1 VICIPFCPSCGSNVD
16 SDKRFCENCGAPLAT
31 VPANTPPPPPPPQA
45 AYVPPV
51 QQAPVPQTPA
61 QQKSVGLAAVAS
73 FFIPGLGQTY
83 NGSFGKGLLLL
94 FGTIIGSM
102 IFTIPGIIVWLYGM
116 YDAYTTASRMNEG
129 KIAFVPHS
137 TMSLIGFVAIA
148 IVILIIYVAVLSV
161 IALAMSAPYYY

>member
-1 VICIPFCPSCGSNVD
+1 MICIPFCPSCGSNVD
-16 SDKRFCENCGAPLAT
+16 SDKRFCENCGAPLTTA
-31 VPANTPPPPPPPQA
+31 PASPPPPPPPSQP

-51 QQAPVPQTPA
+51 PQAPA
-61 QQKSVGLAAVAS
+61 QQKSAGLAAVAS

-83 NGSFGKGLLLL
+83 NGSFGKGLLVL

-102 IFTIPGIIVWLYGM
+102 IFTIPGIIVWLYGV
-116 YDAYTTASRMNEG
+116 YDAYSTASKMNEG